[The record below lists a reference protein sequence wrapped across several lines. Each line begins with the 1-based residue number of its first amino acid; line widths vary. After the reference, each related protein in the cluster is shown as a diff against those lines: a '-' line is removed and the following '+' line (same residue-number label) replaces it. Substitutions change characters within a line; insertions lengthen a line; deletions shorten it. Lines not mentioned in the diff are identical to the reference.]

1 MPMRPPTAVLL
12 QLTLVEEHDPELP
25 TPTTVIGLQSR
36 PTRTFRSDRT
46 TPRRPRSVVTA
57 VLSAGVVVDSQHR
70 SVLDEPEPEPQGAG
84 VAAARVA
91 RQATAAKAPV
101 NFIVL
106 ERLSSEGTDNR
117 DRAAVKTDEDV

>member
-1 MPMRPPTAVLL
+1 MSEQNKLGKGDTY
-12 QLTLVEEHDPELP
+12 HDPELP

-36 PTRTFRSDRT
+36 PTRTSRSDRT

-70 SVLDEPEPEPQGAG
+70 SVLDEPEPEPEPQGAG

-91 RQATAAKAPV
+91 RPATAAKAAV

-106 ERLSSEGTDNR
+106 ERSSSEQM
-117 DRAAVKTDEDV
+117 